1 MPRLT
6 RSLIAAVG
14 VFAVVLSTTVA
25 SATTL
30 TKEIDEPDADEFAV
44 DGARR
49 ADRDRPRWVRGVLGA
64 CGDRAGRVDDAAHV
78 PALVRDLHGGIYKL
92 GDADTLYNP

>member
-14 VFAVVLSTTVA
+14 VFTVVLSTTVA

-49 ADRDRPRWVRGVLGA
+49 ADRDRPDAYGA
-64 CGDRAGRVDDAAHV
+64 FWGHAVTELDGSTT
-78 PALVRDLHGGIYKL
+78 LHMYRPSCETFTGGIYKAW
-92 GDADTLYNP
+92 GRRHSG